1 MKMWNHMDAYNEG
14 VCSNH
19 RYDTQTTKGN
29 GRYEKKPKKKR
40 ANPTVMRI
48 YVLKTTKIQL
58 GICLDWMDAIV
69 IETQV
74 GK

>member
-1 MKMWNHMDAYNEG
+1 MRAFAPITDMMLKLQKVMEDMK
-14 VCSNH
+14 
-19 RYDTQTTKGN
+19 
-29 GRYEKKPKKKR
+29 KKPKKKR

-58 GICLDWMDAIV
+58 GICVDWMDAIA

>member
-1 MKMWNHMDAYNEG
+1 MDAYNEG

-58 GICLDWMDAIV
+58 GICLD
-69 IETQV
+69 
-74 GK
+74 